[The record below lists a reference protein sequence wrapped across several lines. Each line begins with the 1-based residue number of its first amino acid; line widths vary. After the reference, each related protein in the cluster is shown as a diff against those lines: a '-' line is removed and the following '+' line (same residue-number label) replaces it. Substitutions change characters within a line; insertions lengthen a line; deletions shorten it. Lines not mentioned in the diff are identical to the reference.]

1 MFLNNFPTF
10 KIYFHGIIAVFF
22 SGMAWEIS
30 NFQIGFLK
38 YIWFI
43 LLSLTTS
50 SLEFFGNCFHSPA
63 EFSQILATQPPRQG
77 QVGGEVRLSDEY
89 SGKFRRRMKTIVKC
103 CLKMEEFKLE
113 NPRSKHSFF
122 PCHTRTD

>member
-43 LLSLTTS
+43 LLSLMTS
-50 SLEFFGNCFHSPA
+50 SLEFFSICFDSASGISPNTHHST
-63 EFSQILATQPPRQG
+63 SLSLLLG
-77 QVGGEVRLSDEY
+77 LDGEVGWRVF
-89 SGKFRRRMKTIVKC
+89 GKIPPENENNCEV
-103 CLKMEEFKLE
+103 LLE
-113 NPRSKHSFF
+113 NGRIQSVKSKIE
-122 PCHTRTD
+122 T